1 MMLYKDFLP
10 QNPPV
15 EMGIAFDKVFL
26 NRTKRYFGWFSKF
39 AKLEGGSQ
47 CCGYGCQIWWT
58 GNGPNDPSRVRHG
71 IVEYMS
77 VGSGFRMP
85 CSTSM
90 FLIRLHDPR
99 LFSKT
104 RSTSLGDQL
113 DLSLMPL

>member
-1 MMLYKDFLP
+1 MDGFRSL
-10 QNPPV
+10 QNW
-15 EMGIAFDKVFL
+15 K
-26 NRTKRYFGWFSKF
+26 
-39 AKLEGGSQ
+39 EGRNAVAMDV
-47 CCGYGCQIWWT
+47 WWT